1 MSVLFWGER
10 LTRASEASPVE
21 AEFYI
26 SNIAD
31 DVGKGLVVVNN
42 LGFITQRIMSRNLER
57 EQRENMSSIGY
68 VKSAERCWAYLSSS
82 SYITDN

>member
-10 LTRASEASPVE
+10 LTSASEASPVE

-31 DVGKGLVVVNN
+31 DVGKGPVIVNN
-42 LGFITQRIMSRNLER
+42 LGSITQRIMSRNLEW
-57 EQRENMSSIGY
+57 EQRENMSSIEY
-68 VKSAERCWAYLSSS
+68 VRVPSDAGHV
-82 SYITDN
+82 